1 MKKTTP
7 LDQVTSCLREQE
19 KCYGLILAKM
29 EEQKNIIGL
38 ADEKRLLAII
48 AENDV
53 LIGAAQKLEEEIRAV
68 FKGVSEGERTAIN
81 KATAKLREKIEAS
94 LRKLIA
100 LENACEEELNI
111 EKARIH
117 EQIKA
122 LQQKKG
128 VLKKYGKPGD
138 GMSWFSNKA

>member
-7 LDQVTSCLREQE
+7 LDQVTSCLREQQ
-19 KCYGLILAKM
+19 KCYDLILEKM
-29 EEQKNIIGL
+29 EEQKKVIGL

-48 AENDV
+48 EENDV
-53 LIGAAQKLEEEIRAV
+53 LIGATQKLEEQIRSV
-68 FKGVSEGERTAIN
+68 FKGMPEDERTNIN
-81 KATAKLREKIEAS
+81 KATANLRAKIEVS
-94 LRKLIA
+94 LRKLIV
-100 LENACEEELNI
+100 LENACEEELND

-138 GMSWFSNKA
+138 GMSWFSKKA